1 MLVKSKLHQKIAV
14 IGLGTFGSSLAK
26 ELTRIGVQ
34 VLAMDKNMELVRKL
48 ADFVDHAVC
57 LDARDSDALERNGIH
72 RIDSAVVCIGEHF
85 EESAVVTSQ
94 LLEMKVPR
102 VVARASGEMEAIILR
117 RIGAHDIIFIEQ
129 EMGRHLA
136 NLLARP
142 GVLEDYEV
150 SKHHSIV
157 RIAPH
162 PDWIGK
168 SLTEIRLPSE
178 HGLTLL
184 GIYQENKFEMVTGP
198 EMKIGPGDDLLVI
211 GHHQDLDRYLAEKA
225 LPEDKA

>member
-1 MLVKSKLHQKIAV
+1 MSVKSKLHQRIAV

-34 VLAMDKNMELVRKL
+34 VLAMDKDMEEVTKI

-57 LDARDSDALERNGIH
+57 LDARHADALEQNGIH
-72 RIDSAVVCIGEHF
+72 RVDAAVVCIGEHF

-142 GVLEDYEV
+142 GAIEDFEV
-150 SKHHSIV
+150 AKHYSIV
-157 RIAPH
+157 RIAP
-162 PDWIGK
+162 DRSWNGQKLID
-168 SLTEIRLPSE
+168 LQLPKE
-178 HGLTLL
+178 FGLTVL
-184 GIYQENKFEMVTGP
+184 GVYKDEKFELVSGPDMVCRQN
-198 EMKIGPGDDLLVI
+198 EDLLVI
-211 GHHQDLDRYLAEKA
+211 GHHQDLDRFFAKRAAEK
-225 LPEDKA
+225 K